1 MNDAFEAAEGALAL
15 ICGGFIFLLFGSAL
29 PAMGLLDLT
38 FWGIIYL
45 IVGVVALIT
54 LIAAAVGTIISEV
67 V

>member
-1 MNDAFEAAEGALAL
+1 MNDLLKAAEGAIAL

-38 FWGIIYL
+38 FWGIIYIL
-45 IVGVVALIT
+45 VGAVTIVALI
-54 LIAAAVGTIISEV
+54 AAVTGALISEV